1 MSQHPAAFEAYPVD
15 RFIEVINAWITHPW
29 PMTPVQAK
37 ELYESLGYRAHAP
50 KPRLFF
56 SEFALEEPDSFFT
69 AHHNRVGNVRIAV
82 SRPCAARTQQ
92 DENRI
97 SHVFAEYCAI
107 IDSSLRDS
115 ISQRE
120 TEESS
125 IRWTLDNDIEIRLA
139 KLPRNISLRIA
150 SPRMTQLL
158 REEQEIGLASYDD
171 ILEED

>member
-1 MSQHPAAFEAYPVD
+1 MSIAFEAYPAD
-15 RFIEVINAWITHPW
+15 RFIEIIKSWASHPW
-29 PMTPVQAK
+29 PMTSAEAQ
-37 ELYESLGYRAHAP
+37 ELYESLGYRVYAP

-56 SEFALEEPDSFFT
+56 SEFAQEEPDSFFT
-69 AHHNRVGNVRIAV
+69 AQHNRVGNVRISV

-92 DENRI
+92 DENHI
-97 SHVFAEYCAI
+97 SHVFTEYCAI

-115 ISQRE
+115 ISQRK

-158 REEQEIGLASYDD
+158 REEREMGLTCYDE
-171 ILEED
+171 ILEDD

>member
-1 MSQHPAAFEAYPVD
+1 MPQHPTGYEAYPAD
-15 RFIEVINAWITHPW
+15 RFIEIIEAWITHPW
-29 PMTPVQAK
+29 PMTPIQAK

-50 KPRLFF
+50 KPLLFF
-56 SEFALEEPDSFFT
+56 SEYAQEEPDSFFT
-69 AHHNRVGNVRIAV
+69 AQHNRVGNVRISV
-82 SRPCAARTQQ
+82 SRPCTTRTQR

-97 SHVFAEYCAI
+97 SHVFTEYCAI
-107 IDSSLRDS
+107 IDSSLKDS
-115 ISQRE
+115 ISQRK

-158 REEQEIGLASYDD
+158 RKEREMDLICYDE
-171 ILEED
+171 ILEDD

>member
-1 MSQHPAAFEAYPVD
+1 MSIAFEAYPTD
-15 RFIEVINAWITHPW
+15 RFIEIIKSWASHPW
-29 PMTPVQAK
+29 PMTSAEAQ
-37 ELYESLGYRAHAP
+37 ELYESLGYRVYAP

-56 SEFALEEPDSFFT
+56 SEFAQEEPDSFFT
-69 AHHNRVGNVRIAV
+69 AQHNRVGNVRISV

-92 DENRI
+92 DENHI
-97 SHVFAEYCAI
+97 SHVFTEYCAI

-115 ISQRE
+115 ISQRK

-158 REEQEIGLASYDD
+158 REEREMGLTCYDE
-171 ILEED
+171 ILEDD

>member
-1 MSQHPAAFEAYPVD
+1 MPQHPAGFEVYPAD
-15 RFIEVINAWITHPW
+15 RFIEIVKAWITHSW

-37 ELYESLGYRAHAP
+37 ELYEALGYRVHTS

-56 SEFALEEPDSFFT
+56 SEFAQEEPDSFFT
-69 AHHNRVGNVRIAV
+69 AQHNQVGNVRISV
-82 SRPCAARTQQ
+82 SRPCAARTEHG
-92 DENRI
+92 ENRI

-115 ISQRE
+115 ISQRK

-158 REEQEIGLASYDD
+158 REEREMGLTSYDE
-171 ILEED
+171 ILEDD

>member
-1 MSQHPAAFEAYPVD
+1 
-15 RFIEVINAWITHPW
+15 
-29 PMTPVQAK
+29 
-37 ELYESLGYRAHAP
+37 
-50 KPRLFF
+50 
-56 SEFALEEPDSFFT
+56 
-69 AHHNRVGNVRIAV
+69 VRISV

-97 SHVFAEYCAI
+97 SHVFTEYCAI

-115 ISQRE
+115 IFQRK

-125 IRWTLDNDIEIRLA
+125 IRWTLDNDTEIRLA

-158 REEQEIGLASYDD
+158 REEREMGLTSYDE
-171 ILEED
+171 ILEDD

>member
-1 MSQHPAAFEAYPVD
+1 MSIAFEAYPTD
-15 RFIEVINAWITHPW
+15 RFIEIIKSWASHPW
-29 PMTPVQAK
+29 PMTSAEAQ
-37 ELYESLGYRAHAP
+37 ELYESLGYRVYAP

-56 SEFALEEPDSFFT
+56 SEFAQEEPDSFFT
-69 AHHNRVGNVRIAV
+69 AQHNRVGNVRISV

-92 DENRI
+92 DENHI
-97 SHVFAEYCAI
+97 SHVFTEYCAI

-115 ISQRE
+115 ISQRK

-125 IRWTLDNDIEIRLA
+125 IRWTLDNDVEIRLA

-158 REEQEIGLASYDD
+158 REEQEMGLTSYDE
-171 ILEED
+171 ILEDD

>member
-1 MSQHPAAFEAYPVD
+1 MPQHPAGFEVYPAD
-15 RFIEVINAWITHPW
+15 RFIEIIKAWITHPW

-37 ELYESLGYRAHAP
+37 DLYEAFGYRVHTP
-50 KPRLFF
+50 NPRLFF
-56 SEFALEEPDSFFT
+56 SEFAQEEPDSFFT
-69 AHHNRVGNVRIAV
+69 AQHNQVGNVRISV
-82 SRPCAARTQQ
+82 SRPCTTRTQQ

-97 SHVFAEYCAI
+97 SHVFTEYCAI

-158 REEQEIGLASYDD
+158 RKEREMDLICYDE
-171 ILEED
+171 ILEDD

>member
-1 MSQHPAAFEAYPVD
+1 MSIAFEAYPAD
-15 RFIEVINAWITHPW
+15 RFIEIIKSWASHPW
-29 PMTPVQAK
+29 PMTSAEAQ
-37 ELYESLGYRAHAP
+37 ELYESLGYRVYAP

-56 SEFALEEPDSFFT
+56 SEFAQEEPDSFFT
-69 AHHNRVGNVRIAV
+69 AQHNRVGNVRISV

-92 DENRI
+92 DENHI
-97 SHVFAEYCAI
+97 SHVFTEYCAI

-115 ISQRE
+115 ISQRK

-125 IRWTLDNDIEIRLA
+125 IRWTLDNDVEIRLA

-158 REEQEIGLASYDD
+158 REEQEMGLTSYDE
-171 ILEED
+171 ILEDD